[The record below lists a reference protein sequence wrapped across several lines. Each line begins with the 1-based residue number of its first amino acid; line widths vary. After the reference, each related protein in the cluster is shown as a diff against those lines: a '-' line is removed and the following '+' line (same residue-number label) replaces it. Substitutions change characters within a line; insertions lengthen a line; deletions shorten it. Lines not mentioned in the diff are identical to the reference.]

1 MNQAKQ
7 SKAKRMTT
15 GLTTVTKPGAR
26 LDDET
31 RRFAAEEKAR
41 ARGLFLDR
49 RQRQLQVG
57 GALLQWRSPSLRYGC
72 CRHSVKIKNFY
83 SFLPFSNTK
92 KKKKG
97 NRNIASS
104 TGLETKIFRAA
115 NNEPTK
121 PTHNKFF
128 SNLMNVNHRAENGE
142 KEKKKGL
149 SLKCLNSFFIP
160 RILKSDQNPALYIT
174 LALIYIFTALTMRR
188 REAAIVIVVFYYIDY
203 I

>member
-1 MNQAKQ
+1 MSCVHVTLASKNCWRMDRWIMNQAKQ

-92 KKKKG
+92 KRKK
-97 NRNIASS
+97 
-104 TGLETKIFRAA
+104 ET
-115 NNEPTK
+115 ETQP
-121 PTHNKFF
+121 
-128 SNLMNVNHRAENGE
+128 
-142 KEKKKGL
+142 
-149 SLKCLNSFFIP
+149 
-160 RILKSDQNPALYIT
+160 
-174 LALIYIFTALTMRR
+174 LALGWKPKSSVLPTTSRLNRHTTSSFQIWWT
-188 REAAIVIVVFYYIDY
+188 
-203 I
+203 